1 MISSVAPSL
10 DAAKKI
16 KTQTKNYPLEMLS
29 LTRSKA
35 VLNEKNW
42 VRAFLYAA
50 IWSLED
56 CPGYTSLLV
65 QSYQHNE
72 WSSVKTPTILSRS
85 VYDQCSTHTRGD
97 IRSRHETRAWI
108 RVRKIKK
115 IMQTVRKITHTRQ
128 CSRVIV
134 VLKKIL
140 QTHWWPALRCMW
152 ELWRISHTYFFLP
165 LPQFKCLIR
174 WEFQNI

>member
-10 DAAKKI
+10 DAAKKNRD
-16 KTQTKNYPLEMLS
+16 TDENYPLEMLS

-65 QSYQHNE
+65 QFYQHKE
-72 WSSVKTPTILSRS
+72 RLSVKMPTILSRS
-85 VYDQCSTHTRGD
+85 VYDQCSTHTRID
-97 IRSRHETRAWI
+97 IRSRHETRSWI
-108 RVRKIKK
+108 RVRKIEK

-128 CSRVIV
+128 CFRVIV
-134 VLKKIL
+134 VLMKIICKHIDGL
-140 QTHWWPALRCMW
+140 LLRCMW
-152 ELWRISHTYFFLP
+152 ELKNFSYFPSFATTQMP
-165 LPQFKCLIR
+165 H
-174 WEFQNI
+174 